1 MKVILLQDIKGVGKK
16 DEIITT
22 SDGHARN
29 YLFPKGLAKEATS
42 NNLTTLNRVKAKEEE
57 HKQELLEEAR
67 ELKKILD
74 ELKVVMPVKTGEGG
88 KLFGTITNKEIAHHL
103 EQDHKIQIDKKKIS
117 LKTQIKSVGLFHVD
131 VKLHPKVSSELSVE
145 VTELK

>member
-16 DEIITT
+16 DDIINT

-29 YLFPKGLAKEATS
+29 FLFPKGLALEATS
-42 NNLTTLNRVKAKEEE
+42 NNLNTLNRVKAKEEE
-57 HKQELLEEAR
+57 HKQELLEEAK
-67 ELKKILD
+67 ELKKVLD
-74 ELKVVMPVKTGEGG
+74 EIKVVMPVKTGEGG

-103 EQDHKIQIDKKKIS
+103 EQDHNIKVDKKKIS

-131 VKLHPKVSSELSVE
+131 VKLHPKVTSELSVE
-145 VTELK
+145 VTEL